1 MISQKLKSYFN
12 KRNISLFIFLFVN
25 FIFSIK
31 YLSRATNYYI
41 IISIFILG
49 FYFCLWKYMSLLNK
63 YFLLLSRINFFILLL
78 FVITSVFIFNKID
91 VNSLNVDRWSVITSF
106 WDNFFNGEYVYFAKS
121 NVGNPPG
128 PMPFY
133 FILALPFYLIG
144 EIGYFSLSGIIAF
157 YLLMR
162 KTKTELYIQ
171 TNSLLLISGS
181 VFYLWEIV
189 CRSNIFLNGTLVL
202 CTLVYFLNLKVLNL
216 KNSVISGVI
225 IGLVMSTRNVFIIPF
240 IIAFLYSIKTNN
252 VTIKQVA
259 LLGLISFSTFLIT
272 FMPFVWNNFEEFKVM
287 NPFIVQSTFLIPFEY
302 TLLFIGL
309 AFVAGFLCK
318 IASDV
323 YFYSGLILFLSISIY
338 FAYHIV
344 NFGFAVSF
352 FGSGTDI
359 SYFILGI
366 PFTLYYL
373 MDKKIV
379 LKLNFIR

>member
-1 MISQKLKSYFN
+1 MINQKLKVYVN
-12 KRNISLFIFLFVN
+12 KQNISLFIFLFVN

-31 YLSRATNYYI
+31 YLSRATNYYL
-41 IISIFILG
+41 IISILILG

-63 YFLLLSRINFFILLL
+63 KVFSNRTNFFILLL
-78 FVITSVFIFNKID
+78 FVMTSIFIFNKID

-144 EIGYFSLSGIIAF
+144 ETGYFSILGIIAF

-171 TNSLLLISGS
+171 TTSLLLISGS

-189 CRSNIFLNGTLVL
+189 CRSNIFLNGSLVL
-202 CTLVYFLNLKVLNL
+202 CTLVYFLNLKILNL
-216 KNSVISGVI
+216 KNMLISGVI
-225 IGLVMSTRNVFIIPF
+225 IGLVISTRNVFIIPY
-240 IIAFLYSIKTNN
+240 IIAFLYSVKANN

-259 LLGLISFSTFLIT
+259 ILGLISFSVFLIT
-272 FMPFVWNNFEEFKVM
+272 FMPFVWNNLEDFKVM
-287 NPFIVQSTFLIPFEY
+287 NPFIVQSTFLVPFEY

-309 AFVAGFLCK
+309 AFMAGFICK
-318 IASDV
+318 KASDV
-323 YFYSGLILFLSISIY
+323 YFYSGLILFLSICIY

-344 NFGFAVSF
+344 SFGFDSSF
-352 FGSGTDI
+352 FGSGADI
-359 SYFILGI
+359 SYFILCI
-366 PFTLYYL
+366 PFTLYYI
-373 MDKKIV
+373 MEKNIV
-379 LKLNFIR
+379 LKPNFTK